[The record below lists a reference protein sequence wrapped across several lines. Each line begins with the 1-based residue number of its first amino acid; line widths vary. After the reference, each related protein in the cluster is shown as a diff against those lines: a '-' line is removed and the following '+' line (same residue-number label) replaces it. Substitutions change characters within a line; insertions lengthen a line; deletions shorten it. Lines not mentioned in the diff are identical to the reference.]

1 MTLKV
6 KRKKKKNLKKKGRG
20 GEMRTGGWES
30 VSELKERREKGG
42 RERKRRGW
50 GEEDR
55 REPCGRAW
63 MLEGEIKLVSFTS
76 HFCPLPL
83 NRVKDPLKNEELGLS
98 SKNP

>member
-1 MTLKV
+1 
-6 KRKKKKNLKKKGRG
+6 
-20 GEMRTGGWES
+20 MRTGGWES

-42 RERKRRGW
+42 RERKRRG
-50 GEEDR
+50 GRREDR
-55 REPCGRAW
+55 REPSGRLGAW
-63 MLEGEIKLVSFTS
+63 MLEGQIKLVSFTP